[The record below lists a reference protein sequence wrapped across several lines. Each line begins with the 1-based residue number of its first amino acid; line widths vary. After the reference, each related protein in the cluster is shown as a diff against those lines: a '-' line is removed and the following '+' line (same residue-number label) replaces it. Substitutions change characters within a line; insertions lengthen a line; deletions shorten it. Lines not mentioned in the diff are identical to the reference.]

1 MVVASPRIPLAPAIA
16 ELAAGCSATEGCTA
30 RPAPLV
36 VRRLVVGLA
45 VAVFLVACSGSAHT
59 SSGSTSATAP
69 GATAAS
75 PGAPSSVELTV
86 FAAASLK
93 TAFTK
98 LGAAFE
104 AAHPGVTVV
113 FSFDASSTLRTQI
126 EQGAPADVFASA
138 DEQNPAAL
146 VGGGLAI
153 GPPTPFAANALAII
167 VPVGNPAQIATP
179 ADLARPGVKVVA
191 AGAAVPITK
200 YADQLVANLAAQPGY
215 PAAFVTGV
223 TANVVSQE
231 DNVKGI
237 VTKIELGEGDAGIV
251 YATDAKASAK
261 VQTIP
266 LSAAANVR
274 ATYDAVVVR
283 ASAHPAQAADFLA
296 FLHGPDG
303 QAILAEFGFLPAP

>member
-1 MVVASPRIPLAPAIA
+1 MAVTQSRLPHAATTARLAAARLLVGRPLAG
-16 ELAAGCSATEGCTA
+16 LAA
-30 RPAPLV
+30 
-36 VRRLVVGLA
+36 
-45 VAVFLVACSGSAHT
+45 AVFLVACSGSAST
-59 SSGSTSATAP
+59 FSGSTSAPAP
-69 GATAAS
+69 GATAV
-75 PGAPSSVELTV
+75 PSGDQAQVELTV

-146 VGGGLAI
+146 VGAGLAI
-153 GPPTPFAANALAII
+153 GPPTPFAANALTII
-167 VPVGNPAQIATP
+167 VPVDNPAQIATP

-200 YADQLVANLAAQPGY
+200 YADQLLANLAAQPGY
-215 PAAFVTGV
+215 PAAFVTAV
-223 TANVVSQE
+223 TANVVSRE

-237 VTKIELGEGDAGIV
+237 VTKIDLGEGDAGIV
-251 YATDAKASAK
+251 YVTDAKASAK

-266 LSAAANVR
+266 LPEAANVR

-283 ASAHPAQAADFLA
+283 ASAQPVQAADFLA
-296 FLHGPDG
+296 LLRSPDG

>member
-1 MVVASPRIPLAPAIA
+1 VVPSSRTPHAPG
-16 ELAAGCSATEGCTA
+16 AA
-30 RPAPLV
+30 
-36 VRRLVVGLA
+36 RLVAGLA
-45 VAVFLVACSGSAHT
+45 VAVVLAACSASVPP
-59 SSGSTSATAP
+59 SSGSTQPAAP
-69 GATAAS
+69 GTSALPSAAT
-75 PGAPSSVELTV
+75 PPVELTV

-98 LGAAFE
+98 LGTAFE

-146 VGGGLAI
+146 VGADLAI
-153 GPPTPFAANALAII
+153 GPPTPFAANALTVI
-167 VPVGNPAQIATP
+167 VPVGNPARIATP

-200 YADQLVANLAAQPGY
+200 YADQLLVNLATQAGY
-215 PAAFVTGV
+215 PSDFVTAV
-223 TANVVSQE
+223 AANVVSRE

-251 YATDAKASAK
+251 YVTDAKASAK

-266 LSAAANVR
+266 LPEAANVR

-296 FLHGPDG
+296 FLRGSDG
-303 QAILAEFGFLPAP
+303 QAILAEFGFLPAPR